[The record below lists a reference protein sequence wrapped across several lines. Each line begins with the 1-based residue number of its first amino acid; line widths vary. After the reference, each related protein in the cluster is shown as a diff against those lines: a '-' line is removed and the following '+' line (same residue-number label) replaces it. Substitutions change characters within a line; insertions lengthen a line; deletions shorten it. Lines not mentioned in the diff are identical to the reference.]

1 MERLGWAGVVV
12 MVPGLRTRRR
22 ITGRVLGLGALA
34 QLRLRR
40 RHWNGPHALKWRA
53 RRRFARAPAAGG
65 RAKGF
70 LRLRG
75 AAPAALGGRAA
86 GPGAGEEFFPNYRPP
101 VQSFPRGPR
110 RFLRSCRSCHRGN
123 LLSGSG
129 IARSGPE
136 EGPGE
141 AGGGVRR
148 TLSGRK
154 SRGPGSFPQISA
166 RARPSPPVCHPP
178 ETLSTVLAAPC
189 TAVGGRGGGR
199 HNQNLSPPAC
209 QAPPPHCPGL
219 HPPAPACIGTRTT
232 PATTG
237 TGTGRPAR
245 QPGRRQRQRQ
255 RGRPSRARR
264 APRPR
269 PTARSRP
276 SSRTSCCPR
285 RPAKRSVLRHRPPQ
299 QEEEG
304 EDRPSTWRWRSS
316 ASRAARGSWGRS

>member
-1 MERLGWAGVVV
+1 MGWGGGDGSRAAHPPQDYRSCPWPRRPCAASPATAALERSARAQVARASEVRT
-12 MVPGLRTRRR
+12 RTRR
-22 ITGRVLGLGALA
+22 GRAGEGF
-34 QLRLRR
+34 
-40 RHWNGPHALKWRA
+40 
-53 RRRFARAPAAGG
+53 FAVAGG
-65 RAKGF
+65 STRRVGRAGG
-70 LRLRG
+70 G
-75 AAPAALGGRAA
+75 AGGGRRVFSKLSS
-86 GPGAGEEFFPNYRPP
+86 PGAIVPPGPKPFSEELSQLSQGESS
-101 VQSFPRGPR
+101 V
-110 RFLRSCRSCHRGN
+110 
-123 LLSGSG
+123 GSG

-148 TLSGRK
+148 TLSGLK
-154 SRGPGSFPQISA
+154 ARGPGSFPQISA

-304 EDRPSTWRWRSS
+304 EDRPSTWLWRSS